1 MDELVWITNAER
13 PEDYVPLTQ
22 DSQSRSQYSEWFA
35 RFIVGPP
42 QVANV
47 KGAFSLDE
55 LVSMGLVGLY
65 ATKRDESTANG

>member
-13 PEDYVPLTQ
+13 PEDYFKPW
-22 DSQSRSQYSEWFA
+22 DGCMSREQYSEWFA
-35 RFIVGPP
+35 RFVVGQP

-47 KGAFSLDE
+47 EGAFPFDE

-65 ATKRDESTANG
+65 SPKRDDSTAIG